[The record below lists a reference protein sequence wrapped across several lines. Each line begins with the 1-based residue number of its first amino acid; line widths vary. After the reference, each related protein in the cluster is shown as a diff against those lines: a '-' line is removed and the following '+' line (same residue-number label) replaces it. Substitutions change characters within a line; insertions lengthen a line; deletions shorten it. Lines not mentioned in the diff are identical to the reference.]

1 MVFDAIGKYPKRQSL
16 SGCYSLF
23 FGGSIS
29 HHTGDVHDFR
39 DPAAV
44 HFPLT
49 FGVLAW
55 LYLRHREH
63 YAWARRS
70 LLLATAIG
78 LVLQLA
84 LPVAPP
90 RMRGDLGFVDTAVA
104 YGMSVYGDAG
114 GHSLSNQYA
123 AMPSLHVGWALL
135 VAVVCVVALRSRWRW
150 LWVLHPAVTV
160 LVVVATGNHWW
171 LDSLFGLALVSTS
184 LVICLPRPARHP
196 EPVPSSA

>member
-1 MVFDAIGKYPKRQSL
+1 LQALVLRVPDLVETLNAY
-16 SGCYSLF
+16 Y
-23 FGGSIS
+23 
-29 HHTGDVHDFR
+29 
-39 DPAAV
+39 AAV

-55 LYLRHREH
+55 LFLRHREH
-63 YAWARRS
+63 YSWARRS

-104 YGMSVYGDAG
+104 YGMSVYGGTD

-135 VAVVCVVALRSRWRW
+135 VAVVCIRALRSRWRW

-184 LVICLPRPARHP
+184 LVVCLPRRSAPLPAAGPAPAGERL
-196 EPVPSSA
+196 PSAA